1 MKDEEI
7 TPKKY
12 IQNVEEELYT
22 FLEKNNYKKL
32 PFPLYV
38 EDKKQNENKLKR
50 YYKII
55 ISILYKQL
63 CCNNEYDEKYNGIIR
78 YIIEEIEKNIN
89 NNNLTQAYIL
99 FTNYSNY
106 ILDEMKKYFTRTN
119 QNYILRKMP
128 LQKLKEK
135 RQMLR
140 IQQINPF
147 MLQECFEYYCNPLT
161 HEEQIIGEI
170 LEMKNQ
176 STRKDNSNSMAQNLL
191 IDMVKKYKGERFNEV
206 LLFIICNVY
215 QNAIEV
221 RNERMINSTKYCIE
235 NLQVSNQDIINW
247 FIPRNGEYIEIKK
260 ELLDII
266 QTFLYYNERIKEGD
280 LRNLEKQPSYQY
292 VKERLKKPN

>member
-1 MKDEEI
+1 MKKEKI
-7 TPKKY
+7 TLKKY

-38 EDKKQNENKLKR
+38 EDEKQNENKLKR

-89 NNNLTQAYIL
+89 DNNLTQAYIL
-99 FTNYSNY
+99 FASYSDY
-106 ILDEMKKYFTRTN
+106 ILGGMKQYFIRIK
-119 QNYILRKMP
+119 QNYILKKMP
-128 LQKLKEK
+128 LQKMKEQN
-135 RQMLR
+135 QMLR

-147 MLQECFEYYCNPLT
+147 MFQECFEYYCNPLT
-161 HEEQIIGEI
+161 PEEQIIGEI

-176 STRKDNSNSMAQNLL
+176 STRKDNLNSMAQNLL
-191 IDMVKKYKGERFNEV
+191 IDMAKKYKGERFNEV

-215 QNAIEV
+215 QNALEV
-221 RNERMINSTKYCIE
+221 NNEKLINLTKYSIE
-235 NLQVSNQDIINW
+235 NSKVTNQQILDY
-247 FIPRNGEYIEIKK
+247 FIDKEGNNIHPTSKLVYVIQEFIK
-260 ELLDII
+260 
-266 QTFLYYNERIKEGD
+266 YNENIEKGD
-280 LRNLEKQPSYQY
+280 LEYLTNQPSNQY